1 MRSLLFTP
9 ADSDRKL
16 QKGLTSGAD
25 VLLVDLEDAV
35 APDRKASARDNAAAF
50 LNSSERAA
58 SAQPVYVRINDL
70 ETGLAEADLDAVIAG
85 APDGIMLPKAKS
97 AGDIATLEA
106 MLDERERRDG
116 LEPGKTSI
124 LVLAFETP
132 ESLLNMASFQTCGAR
147 VTGYTW
153 GAEDMAAM
161 IGAKANRDETGRY
174 AAPFALARNVCLYAA
189 ASAGI
194 SAIDTVYVD
203 FHDLDGLERDAREAA
218 RDGFTGKAA
227 IHPDQVPV
235 INAAFTPD
243 ADEIA
248 HAKKIIAA
256 FDAAPGAGTVGLD
269 GKMVDRPHLVT
280 ANLTLERARS
290 AGVVGR

>member
-25 VLLVDLEDAV
+25 VLLVDLEDAI
-35 APDRKASARDNAAAF
+35 APENKPAARDKAAAF

-58 SAQPVYVRINDL
+58 TAQPVYVRINDL
-70 ETGLAEADLDAVIAG
+70 ESGLAEADLDAVIAC

-97 AGDIATLEA
+97 ADDIAALES
-106 MLDERERRDG
+106 MLDERESRKG
-116 LEPGKTSI
+116 LEPGKISI

-132 ESLLNMASFQTCGAR
+132 ESLLNMASFQTCGPR

-153 GAEDMAAM
+153 GAEDMAAL

-189 ASAGI
+189 ASAGVN
-194 SAIDTVYVD
+194 AIDTVYVD
-203 FHDLDGLERDAREAA
+203 FRDLDGLARDAREAA

-227 IHPDQVPV
+227 IHPDQVAV
-235 INAAFTPD
+235 INKVFTPS
-243 ADEIA
+243 AEEVA
-248 HAKKIIAA
+248 HAEKIIAA
-256 FDAAPGAGTVGLD
+256 FDDAPGAGAVGLD

-290 AGVVGR
+290 AGVI